1 MPNANHQ
8 GPSNGE
14 PKKHKV
20 KPIKKT
26 NNQLKKNSK
35 NKDESS
41 IKEKVMWDSLSLN
54 DKDDDNE
61 DDEVIFV
68 PTTPT
73 NPSPDNADSEPAVD
87 TETYQA
93 SAGTADN
100 TEMTIA
106 ERQLAELLAG
116 SKRGK
121 GKGAKNQ
128 GTSKNSGKPNEKVP
142 TLRRRVNFSNPIQS
156 LSNMNDQD
164 DDIEDDEVIFVST
177 PEKNQIQ
184 SLFNCSKCDS

>member
-1 MPNANHQ
+1 MNSASNVSLEDHLTNIITKVTTPNANHQ

-26 NNQLKKNSK
+26 NDQLKKNSK

-142 TLRRRVNFSNPIQS
+142 TLRRRVNFSNPIV
-156 LSNMNDQD
+156 LKA
-164 DDIEDDEVIFVST
+164 IAEVL
-177 PEKNQIQ
+177 E
-184 SLFNCSKCDS
+184 SKKQLRMEE